1 MRTTRSTALALLL
14 WGVRPPVLLLCLIVH
29 AAVAQ
34 EPAPPAVR
42 FEGRIVTRVDFEPP
56 DQPLPRDEL
65 DRLLPFRSGEPLRA
79 ADVRTAIQKLYSTGR
94 YTDVAVDAQLNELGV
109 ALHISTELAW
119 FVAGVT
125 FDGVADP
132 PNRGQ
137 LNTAA
142 KLELGAPFADPDIRQ
157 AMERIQERL
166 RSNGLRNATIVP
178 KVQRDPKTEEAS
190 IHFTINSGA
199 RARFDGVDVDG
210 KVDVPLDKIIHQAHW
225 LRGLGPLDFKFLGY
239 REDRK
244 SVV

>member
-1 MRTTRSTALALLL
+1 MRTTQSTALALLL

-42 FEGRIVTRVDFEPP
+42 FEGRMVTRVDFDPP

-65 DRLLPFRSGEPLRA
+65 DRLLPFRSGAPLRA

-94 YTDVAVDAQLNELGV
+94 YTDVAVDAQPNELGV
-109 ALHISTELAW
+109 ALRISTELAW

-137 LNTAA
+137 LSTAV
-142 KLELGAPFADPDIRQ
+142 KLELGAPFSDPDIRQ
-157 AMERIQERL
+157 ALERIQERL
-166 RSNGLRNATIVP
+166 RSNGLYNATVVP
-178 KVQRDPKTEEAS
+178 DVQRDPKTEEAS
-190 IHFTINSGA
+190 IHFNINSGA
-199 RARFDGVDVDG
+199 
-210 KVDVPLDKIIHQAHW
+210 
-225 LRGLGPLDFKFLGY
+225 
-239 REDRK
+239 
-244 SVV
+244 